1 MAAATRPRMGIF
13 GLTGC
18 AGDQLALLDCEDEL
32 LEIVERVD
40 VRDFLMA
47 SSANDDTGP
56 LDLAL
61 VEGAVASRRDE
72 QALRRIRK
80 RSRLVVALGTCAVW
94 GGVAAM
100 DRFADRGL
108 LLREIYGEA
117 GAGYDSLPVRALHEV
132 VAVDCALPGCPV
144 EKHELLSALAS
155 FLRGDP
161 PLVPQ
166 YPVCT
171 ECRMRETVCLLLRDG
186 AVCCGPL
193 TAAGCRARCPALGVP
208 CAGCRG
214 PSRDANYPAAL
225 ALFEARGIPRAEL
238 ERKLRTFAPAASL
251 AAAPSALGDGGAA

>member
-72 QALRRIRK
+72 EALSRIRE

-144 EKHELLSALAS
+144 ETHELLSALAS
-155 FLRGDP
+155 LLRGDP

-166 YPVCT
+166 YPVCA

-238 ERKLRTFAPAASL
+238 ERKLRTFAPAAMDR
-251 AAAPSALGDGGAA
+251 GQGGAA

>member
-1 MAAATRPRMGIF
+1 MGIF

-32 LEIVERVD
+32 LEIVERLD

-47 SSANDDTGP
+47 SSANDDIGP

-72 QALRRIRK
+72 QALRRIRE

-100 DRFADRGL
+100 DRFADREL

-132 VAVDCALPGCPV
+132 VAVDCALPSCPV
-144 EKHELLSALAS
+144 EKHELLSALLRHTRPGLASTS
-155 FLRGDP
+155 FL
-161 PLVPQ
+161 L
-166 YPVCT
+166 
-171 ECRMRETVCLLLRDG
+171 
-186 AVCCGPL
+186 
-193 TAAGCRARCPALGVP
+193 LGVTVTDVRVGEGLSP
-208 CAGCRG
+208 RVEEHLQQLAETILMEIRP
-214 PSRDANYPAAL
+214 PS
-225 ALFEARGIPRAEL
+225 
-238 ERKLRTFAPAASL
+238 
-251 AAAPSALGDGGAA
+251 